1 VNGGR
6 KAARVYS
13 SDDSALSA
21 RDDTDAGVSR
31 DEGVDARE
39 MAGKCAVA
47 DRTRTRDGGRLLAFS
62 TVAMVTA
69 AAFEPDVYDA
79 REIAA
84 AGGRRA
90 DEVARLIDSG
100 RVATLD
106 GVHVSHAEAL
116 RVLRALRSGRPLE
129 VATPTP
135 TPPFACVAHRRRQ
148 TRLPLLAST
157 AVHGALLGAALLGGL
172 IGRSE
177 VTEAVGADALSPVR
191 LVFLARPG
199 EGGGGGGGGRRQ
211 PTPPASA
218 RREGHHALTSPVPPP
233 LPPAPVAATPPPQP
247 SEPPPR
253 APVASV
259 AADVETTAGVLDPSS
274 QRDSRGA
281 GRDGLAGTGSGG
293 GLGQGDGDG
302 IGEGAGG
309 GTGGGPYRPGSGIE
323 PPSLLREVKPD
334 YSEEARRRS
343 VEGDVV
349 LEIVVRRDGSV
360 GDVRLRRALGSGLD
374 QRAIEAVRRWQF
386 TPARRRG
393 APVDVLVEV
402 AVEFKLR

>member
-1 VNGGR
+1 
-6 KAARVYS
+6 VYS

-21 RDDTDAGVSR
+21 RDDTEASVSQDKR
-31 DEGVDARE
+31 VDARE
-39 MAGKCAVA
+39 MAGKCPTA
-47 DRTRTRDGGRLLAFS
+47 DRTWTRDGGRLLAFS

-69 AAFEPDVYDA
+69 ASEPDVYDA

-106 GVHVSHAEAL
+106 GVHVCHAEAL
-116 RVLRALRSGRPLE
+116 RVLRALRSGRPLD
-129 VATPTP
+129 VATPAP
-135 TPPFACVAHRRRQ
+135 MPPFALVTHPRRQ

-172 IGRSE
+172 TGRSE
-177 VTEAVGADALSPVR
+177 VTEAVGADLSPVR

-211 PTPPASA
+211 PTPPSSA
-218 RREGHHALTSPVPPP
+218 RREGHHALTSPVPPSP
-233 LPPAPVAATPPPQP
+233 PPAPVAATQPPEA

-259 AADVETTAGVLDPSS
+259 AADAETKAGVLDPSS

-281 GRDGLAGTGSGG
+281 GRDGLAGRGSGG
-293 GLGQGDGDG
+293 GLDQGQGDG

-309 GTGGGPYRPGSGIE
+309 GTGGGPYRPGSGID
-323 PPSLLREVKPD
+323 PPSLVREVKPD
-334 YSEEARRRS
+334 YSEEARRHS

-360 GDVRLRRALGSGLD
+360 GDVRLLRGLGNGLD
-374 QRAIEAVRRWQF
+374 QRAIDAVRRWQF
-386 TPARRRG
+386 TPAHRRG